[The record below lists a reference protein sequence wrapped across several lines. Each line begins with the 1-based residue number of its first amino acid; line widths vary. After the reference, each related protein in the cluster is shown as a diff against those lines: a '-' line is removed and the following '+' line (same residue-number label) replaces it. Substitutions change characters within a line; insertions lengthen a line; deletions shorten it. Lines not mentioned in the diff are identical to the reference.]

1 LDSFRDFVSKTW
13 NELKYGETIVV
24 NSSEYGMKNN
34 CKNDSINIFLGK
46 KLAIN

>member
-1 LDSFRDFVSKTW
+1 MPYAF
-13 NELKYGETIVV
+13 
-24 NSSEYGMKNN
+24 EYGMKNN